1 MKFDSK
7 IWRISDVNKK
17 FELCPTYPEQV
28 IVPKSITDEQLKK
41 IACFRSSKRF
51 PVVVWRS
58 KINGAVLA
66 RSSQPNVGLLAW
78 RLNED
83 EQLIKAISD
92 SCSSNN
98 NKSLNVNGSSYS
110 NYNNSNSNNMN
121 GSNSNNNNTNNVS
134 NSTIKANLSVNGL
147 SNGNTSI
154 NGNLNANDS
163 NNKSTTTSTSTSTSQ
178 GKQPF
183 FLFNILNHFL
193 KILFSEPMLLIIDA
207 RFRTVA
213 LANRVKGGGYEY
225 SEYYTNCE
233 IQFMNLENIHV
244 IRSSFQALRQLCQS
258 VNDNKTL
265 LSQLENTKWLHHLSY
280 ILKAAL
286 TVISAIDQ
294 HAKPVLIHCSDGW
307 DRTPQILALSKL
319 LLDPNYR
326 TIDGFRQLV
335 EVDWLLFGH
344 KFSQRNGHA
353 ADHTDINE
361 RCPVFLQWLDC
372 VYQII
377 KQFPSA
383 FQFNELF
390 LLKLCYHS
398 YSCLFGTFMCDSMIE
413 RVNEHTDER
422 TFSVWSYLNDKNKE
436 IINYLYDDTFDEVL
450 YPNCELVHMQLWQ
463 KLFCESD
470 ITYLVKV
477 DKKEMLIQNFNDS
490 IDGISSSPP
499 LNSDSIMDPEN
510 NSRINSLLKNAIDS
524 NSLIMTN
531 SIHQHFNND
540 GSVINNSNNKDQ
552 QHHNSSLNLQQK
564 TKSFDDLF
572 KYSTS
577 EDDGG
582 GGGGYLSIAMCAL
595 NIDTKSNSSLNK
607 KSSSESNL
615 NINNNNNG
623 CNISNGK
630 PTMDDNE
637 KKLYHTNTNT
647 ICKNSND
654 NIDGLNDLNN
664 DDDNLINPIAHHN
677 NSNNDDVFL
686 QTSELKNELIK
697 LQINNKEENSNHIN
711 GTTNNSNNNNKNIV
725 VDSSSGSSSTSSTL
739 PSPNMSNPNL
749 KEVNNSIVMTRTLTD
764 NKFVNISNNTN
775 NNSNSKNEKESNS
788 ISTSTSGLSD
798 YIESCKYKYIND
810 QVRHFFN
817 NGNGASSKSSNLVS
831 VNKFHADI
839 FNNEFYDFLKLNNN
853 SNEMSNSKKTNG
865 LVNGNGDS
873 NLNKKA
879 SSNSIPIVNNKN
891 KDGKQDYQQENKRNV
906 KRIKD
911 CIDID
916 GLTKVED
923 RTFKKIIERD
933 ESAKVNLSFIDNF
946 KFINN
951 YFKLLLTNILE
962 RNTTSK
968 RTIKQM

>member
-1 MKFDSK
+1 
-7 IWRISDVNKK
+7 
-17 FELCPTYPEQV
+17 
-28 IVPKSITDEQLKK
+28 
-41 IACFRSSKRF
+41 
-51 PVVVWRS
+51 
-58 KINGAVLA
+58 
-66 RSSQPNVGLLAW
+66 
-78 RLNED
+78 
-83 EQLIKAISD
+83 
-92 SCSSNN
+92 
-98 NKSLNVNGSSYS
+98 
-110 NYNNSNSNNMN
+110 
-121 GSNSNNNNTNNVS
+121 
-134 NSTIKANLSVNGL
+134 
-147 SNGNTSI
+147 
-154 NGNLNANDS
+154 
-163 NNKSTTTSTSTSTSQ
+163 
-178 GKQPF
+178 
-183 FLFNILNHFL
+183 
-193 KILFSEPMLLIIDA
+193 LIIDA

-335 EVDWLLFGH
+335 EVDWLSFGH

-398 YSCLFGTFMCDSMIE
+398 YSCLFGTFMCDSALE

-422 TFSVWSYLNDKNKE
+422 TFSIWSYLNDKNKE
-436 IINYLYDDTFDEVL
+436 ILNYLYDDTFDEVL

-477 DKKEMLIQNFNDS
+477 DKKEMLNQNFNDS

-499 LNSDSIMDPEN
+499 LNSDIMDPEN

-524 NSLIMTN
+524 NSLIMSN

-540 GSVINNSNNKDQ
+540 GSVINNSNKEQ
-552 QHHNSSLNLQQK
+552 QNSSLNLQQK

-615 NINNNNNG
+615 NINNNICN
-623 CNISNGK
+623 NISNSK
-630 PTMDDNE
+630 PTLDDTE
-637 KKLYHTNTNT
+637 KKLFHTNTNT

-654 NIDGLNDLNN
+654 NIEGLNALN
-664 DDDNLINPIAHHN
+664 DDDNLINPITNN
-677 NSNNDDVFL
+677 NSNNNDDVFL

-697 LQINNKEENSNHIN
+697 LQINNNED
-711 GTTNNSNNNNKNIV
+711 NNSNFNGTNINNNKNIV

-739 PSPNMSNPNL
+739 PSPNMSNTNL
-749 KEVNNSIVMTRTLTD
+749 KEVNSSIVMTRTLTD
-764 NKFVNISNNTN
+764 NKFVNISNSN
-775 NNSNSKNEKESNS
+775 NNNCNSNANEKELNS

-810 QVRHFFN
+810 QVRHFFS
-817 NGNGASSKSSNLVS
+817 NGNGASAKSSNLINI
-831 VNKFHADI
+831 NKFHADI
-839 FNNEFYDFLKLNNN
+839 FNNEFYDFLKSNNN
-853 SNEMSNSKKTNG
+853 NNNNNNNLNESNSKKMNG
-865 LVNGNGDS
+865 LVNMNGNNS
-873 NLNKKA
+873 NKKA
-879 SSNSIPIVNNKN
+879 SSNSIPIVNNKS
-891 KDGKQDYQQENKRNV
+891 KDGQKDYQQENKRNV

-933 ESAKVNLSFIDNF
+933 EVAKVCF
-946 KFINN
+946 
-951 YFKLLLTNILE
+951 
-962 RNTTSK
+962 
-968 RTIKQM
+968 